1 MLPCGPW
8 ASMPYIDDT
17 HGNSGL
23 RPFDYWPEE
32 TQKRTWEVALPV
44 SSLRWTEG
52 GPQAWVL
59 TRYKGRVQKGKRVT
73 GSRVLQIH
81 PRIAPSPLQALSTCP
96 PRQAIPAYLNHRK
109 QGGLPF
115 QGVLTRYGG
124 SGEDNKARGPRQG
137 QKASVQKDHLEGP
150 DSKGGWESPSPLNSC
165 ETEASHHSSRTGTHL
180 VSCLPTGLSLS
191 AIICKEGRKSGPCPG
206 MASKS
211 SWSKG
216 SFQFY
221 LRFQPFV

>member
-1 MLPCGPW
+1 MG
-8 ASMPYIDDT
+8 ADQVQGQST
-17 HGNSGL
+17 KG
-23 RPFDYWPEE
+23 EE
-32 TQKRTWEVALPV
+32 GHWLKSP
-44 SSLRWTEG
+44 SDS
-52 GPQAWVL
+52 
-59 TRYKGRVQKGKRVT
+59 
-73 GSRVLQIH
+73 

-96 PRQAIPAYLNHRK
+96 PRQAIPAYLSHRK

-124 SGEDNKARGPRQG
+124 SGEDNEARGPRQG

-180 VSCLPTGLSLS
+180 VCCLPTGLSLS
-191 AIICKEGRKSGPCPG
+191 AIICKEGRKSGSCPG

>member
-1 MLPCGPW
+1 MQGQSTKGEEGHWLKSPSDSPPHSALTPAGPQYLPTAPSHPCLSESQETGRSPCSRGPDKVW
-8 ASMPYIDDT
+8 
-17 HGNSGL
+17 GL
-23 RPFDYWPEE
+23 RGG
-32 TQKRTWEVALPV
+32 QQ
-44 SSLRWTEG
+44 SLG
-52 GPQAWVL
+52 A
-59 TRYKGRVQKGKRVT
+59 
-73 GSRVLQIH
+73 
-81 PRIAPSPLQALSTCP
+81 
-96 PRQAIPAYLNHRK
+96 
-109 QGGLPF
+109 
-115 QGVLTRYGG
+115 
-124 SGEDNKARGPRQG
+124 KARTKGFCSEG
-137 QKASVQKDHLEGP
+137 SSVGP

-180 VSCLPTGLSLS
+180 VSCLPTGLSPS